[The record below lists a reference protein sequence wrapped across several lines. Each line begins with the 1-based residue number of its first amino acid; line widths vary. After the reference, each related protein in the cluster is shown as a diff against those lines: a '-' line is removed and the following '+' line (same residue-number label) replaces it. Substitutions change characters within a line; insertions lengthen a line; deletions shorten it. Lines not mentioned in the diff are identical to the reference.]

1 MSARACIGA
10 AAAGLLA
17 VLAASGCGG
26 TKTTGR
32 TGQDMREADAAAIVD
47 LTAPGLPLPVE
58 RFAQPDAALIA
69 PGDFL
74 EMRVLGFGELSGTYL
89 VAPDGKINLSLVGPV
104 QAAGRS
110 ASDLDTDITKAFAQ
124 YYRNIDVSLNVNARA
139 ERSVYVLGEV
149 LRPGRFDFKTGE
161 RVLHALADGG
171 GMTAKARENSVMLMR
186 REPDGLDHAYRLDF
200 STMHLRL
207 APKDIFLQPG
217 DVVFVPKSRFSTAT
231 DFSLALLDVLG
242 RAATTALVVDNLQSR
257 ARALSISR

>member
-17 VLAASGCGG
+17 LLGAAGCGG
-26 TKTTGR
+26 QKTTG
-32 TGQDMREADAAAIVD
+32 QAMRETDAAAIVD
-47 LTAPGLPLPVE
+47 LTAPGLPVPVE

-74 EMRVLGFGELSGTYL
+74 EMRVLGFTELSGTFL
-89 VAPDGKINLSLVGPV
+89 VAQDGKINLSLVGPV

-110 ASDLDTDITKAFAQ
+110 ASDLDLDITKAFAQ
-124 YYRNIDVSLNVNARA
+124 YYRNIDVSLNVNTRA
-139 ERSVYVLGEV
+139 ERNVYVLGEV

-171 GMTAKARENSVMLMR
+171 GMTAKARENSIMLMR
-186 REPDGLDHAYRLDF
+186 READGLDHAYRLDF

-207 APKDIFLQPG
+207 APKDIYLQPG

-231 DFSLALLDVLG
+231 NFSLALLDVLG

-257 ARALSISR
+257 ARSLSISR

>member
-1 MSARACIGA
+1 MSARACIG

-26 TKTTGR
+26 TKTTG
-32 TGQDMREADAAAIVD
+32 QQMREADAAAIVD
-47 LTAPGLPLPVE
+47 LTAPGQPLPVE

-69 PGDFL
+69 PGDLL
-74 EMRVLGFGELSGTYL
+74 EMRVLGFQELTGTFL
-89 VAPDGKINLSLVGPV
+89 VAQDGKINLSLVGPV

-110 ASDLDTDITKAFAQ
+110 ATDLDADITKAFTQ

-139 ERSVYVLGEV
+139 ERNVYVLGEV

-161 RVLHALADGG
+161 RVLHALAGGG
-171 GMTAKARENSVMLMR
+171 GMTSKARENSIMLMR

-207 APKDIFLQPG
+207 APKDIYLQPG

-231 DFSLALLDVLG
+231 DFATALLDVLG
-242 RAATTALVVDNLQSR
+242 RGATTALVVDNLQSR
-257 ARALSISR
+257 ARNLSISR